1 MKAEAKHARRSNGG
15 RDVAHTRLTSVSAAA
30 RFGPGPAPGHCKTNV
45 PGPTGARP
53 VRLHSVLSHVGASD
67 MLPKVGQTTT
77 SSGLQLEAGPE
88 CSVW

>member
-15 RDVAHTRLTSVSAAA
+15 RDVAHNRLTGVSAAA
-30 RFGPGPAPGHCKTNV
+30 RFGPGPAPGKLKAHV
-45 PGPTGARP
+45 LGPIGARP

-77 SSGLQLEAGPE
+77 GIFSSGL
-88 CSVW
+88 